1 MRFVRM
7 LITNHPL
14 ANIAFVVVI
23 LMGLAAYSRM
33 PREQDP
39 EINFNW
45 VNVITILPGASAE
58 DVEKRVTNPLEDAV
72 RKVQDLKFVISSSR
86 EGVSNILVRFRDIP
100 VRVFDKRVND
110 LRREIQNKANAELPV
125 ETQDPEIIEIT
136 TSNGFP
142 TAMVMLTGQADD
154 EHLRSA
160 TRVIKD
166 DLERIPGVDAVLALG
181 FQDPELQV
189 EFDPPALAARGL
201 TALDLAEALRLWFR
215 DVFAGKIKTGGGEWL
230 VRVSGTTADPELL
243 ADFYLQPSSAADARI
258 PLDAVAQVRRGRDDA
273 LQLAA
278 MNGQPG
284 VMLSITKIGYTNTLE
299 LVGRI
304 RDYIERKNAVLAGSG
319 LKLTLTD
326 DQTVPTRQALRVM
339 QNNAAIGLLLVLGVC
354 WLFLGSRIATMVAL
368 GVVFSVTGAFMLLDA
383 TGSTLNVSV
392 LLGIVIVLGMLVDD
406 AVVIV
411 EATYFRME
419 RGMAALDAVLD
430 ALHEVG
436 LPVLAAVSTT
446 IAAFLPLMLLP
457 GIVGKFMFVI
467 PFVVTTGLVISLIEA
482 FWMLPA
488 HVSALG
494 NHAIRRS
501 KTQALRERWTHWV
514 RLQYTRLLIHV
525 MRYPVRYLGLAL
537 ILFLGAGAAVGAGWV
552 KFQFF
557 AFDPIRL
564 YYVNVDMPADA
575 PLEETLQQ
583 TLAVEKRVH
592 AGLHAGE
599 ARSVVS
605 LAGIQFTETEVLY
618 GDQYG
623 QIAVSLNPATPEMRG
638 LDPIIEDMREAVTH
652 TPGRAA
658 ISFLKLS
665 GGPPIAKP
673 VSVKVRAD
681 NRQELRAAADA
692 VKTIVTKIPG
702 ARDVVDNDTTGR
714 AELSLHVDVTAA
726 RNAGLDP
733 GRVAQLVRLH
743 LDGEVVADLR
753 DQGEK
758 VELRVRAKP
767 RTVARVREIL
777 DDPVALP
784 GGKTTALGALL
795 VAEERESLGLIRH
808 WNLRRA
814 ITVEADL
821 DPDLNDTLS
830 ANNTLRKEW
839 ELIRAHYPNTD
850 LDFSGELDDINE
862 SLDAMGPLFLLGVG
876 LIYLIL
882 AAQFRS
888 YFQPFLILVT
898 VPLAFTGV
906 TLGLLVSGNP
916 MSLYT
921 LYGVIALTGIAVNAA
936 IVLIDAA
943 NTRRAKG
950 MRTLHATL
958 YAARRR
964 VIAILMTTGTTIA
977 GLFSLAFGL
986 AGKSLLWGPVAA
998 SIVWGLA
1005 FSTVLSLF
1013 VVPVL
1018 YRFFMRKRNGL
1029 KIKSPSAK
1037 KPLAGPF

>member
-1 MRFVRM
+1 MHFVRA

-23 LMGLAAYSRM
+23 LMGLIAYSRM

-45 VNVITILPGASAE
+45 VNIITVLPGASAE

-72 RKVQDLKFVISSSR
+72 RKVQDIKFVISSSR
-86 EGVSNILVRFRDIP
+86 EGLSNILIRFRDIP
-100 VRVFDKRVND
+100 VRIFDKRVND

-125 ETQDPEIIEIT
+125 ETEDPEILEIT

-142 TAMVMLTGQADD
+142 TAMVMLTGQAND

-160 TRVIKD
+160 ARTIKD
-166 DLERIPGVDAVLALG
+166 DLEQIPGVDSVLALG
-181 FQDPELQV
+181 FQDPELLV
-189 EFDPPALAARGL
+189 EFDPSALAARGL
-201 TALDLAEALRLWFR
+201 TAVDLAGGLQGWFR
-215 DVFAGKIKTGGGEWL
+215 DVFAGKVNTPEGEWL

-243 ADFYLQPSSAADARI
+243 AGFYLQPPGATDARTA
-258 PLDAVAQVRRGRDDA
+258 LDAIAKVRRGRDDP

-284 VMLSITKIGYTNTLE
+284 VMLSVTKISYTNTLE

-304 RDYIERKNAVLAGSG
+304 RDYLERKNAVLAGSG
-319 LKLTLTD
+319 LELHLTD
-326 DQTVPTRQALRVM
+326 DQTVPTREALDIM
-339 QNNAAIGLLLVLGVC
+339 QNNAMVGLLLVMGTC
-354 WLFLGSRIATMVAL
+354 WLFLGSRIAILVTL
-368 GVVFSVTGAFMLLDA
+368 GVVFSVTGAFA
-383 TGSTLNVSV
+383 TLEAVGSTLNVSV
-392 LLGIVIVLGMLVDD
+392 LLGVVIVLGMLVDD

-419 RGMAALDAVLD
+419 RGMGGLDAVLD
-430 ALHEVG
+430 ALREVG
-436 LPVLAAVSTT
+436 LPVCAAVATT

-457 GIVGKFMFVI
+457 GIVGKFMFII
-467 PFVVTTGLVISLIEA
+467 PFVVTVGLTISMIEA

-488 HVSALG
+488 HVAALG
-494 NHAIRRS
+494 SRAISRS
-501 KTQALRERWTHWV
+501 RTQKLRERGTHWI
-514 RLQYTRLLIHV
+514 RINYTRLLVRV

-537 ILFLGAGAAVGAGWV
+537 VLFIGSVLAVGAGWV

-564 YYVNVDMPADA
+564 YYVNVNMPADA
-575 PLEETLQQ
+575 PLEETLRQ
-583 TLAVEKRVH
+583 TLAVEQRVRD
-592 AGLHAGE
+592 GLHDGE

-605 LAGIQFTETEVLY
+605 MAGVQFTETEVLY

-623 QIAVSLNPATPEMRG
+623 QITVSLNPATPTMRG
-638 LDPIIEDMREAVTH
+638 LDPIIEAMREAVTQ
-652 TPGRAA
+652 TPGRANIA
-658 ISFLKLS
+658 FLKLS
-665 GGPPIAKP
+665 GGPPTAKP
-673 VSVKVRAD
+673 ISVKVRVD
-681 NRQELRAAADA
+681 DRQELRAAADA
-692 VKTIVTKIPG
+692 VKAMIAKIPG
-702 ARDVVDNDTTGR
+702 ARDITDNDIAGR
-714 AELSLHVDVTAA
+714 AELSLEVDVNAA

-733 GRVAQLVRLH
+733 GMVARLVRLH

-758 VELRVRAKP
+758 VELRVRAAP
-767 RTVARVREIL
+767 RTVAQVEDLL
-777 DDPVALP
+777 DDPIALP
-784 GGKTTALGALL
+784 NGGTTTLGALL
-795 VAEERESLGLIRH
+795 IAQERESLGLIRH

-821 DPDLNDTLS
+821 DSEITDTLS
-830 ANNTLRKEW
+830 ANNQLRAAW
-839 ELIRAHYPNTD
+839 ESMRTRYPNTD

-888 YFQPFLILVT
+888 YFQPLLILVT

-906 TLGLLVSGNP
+906 TLGLLTSGNP
-916 MSLYT
+916 LSLYT
-921 LYGVIALTGIAVNAA
+921 LYGIIALTGIAVNAA

-943 NTRRAKG
+943 NVRWTAG
-950 MRTLHATL
+950 MNTLHATL

-986 AGKSLLWGPVAA
+986 AGQSLLWGPVAA

-1005 FSTVLSLF
+1005 FSTVLTLF
-1013 VVPVL
+1013 VIPVL
-1018 YRFFMRKRNGL
+1018 YRFFMQGKRE
-1029 KIKSPSAK
+1029 IAR
-1037 KPLAGPF
+1037 

>member
-1 MRFVRM
+1 MRFIHS

-23 LMGLAAYSRM
+23 LMGSLAYSRM

-45 VNVITILPGASAE
+45 VNISTALPGASAE
-58 DVEKRVTNPLEDAV
+58 DVEKRVTNPLEDAI
-72 RKVQDLKFVISSSR
+72 RNVQDVKFVVSSSR
-86 EGVSNILVRFRDIP
+86 ESVSNILVRFREIP
-100 VRVFDKRVND
+100 TRVFDKRVND

-125 ETQDPEIIEIT
+125 ETLDPEILEIT

-142 TAMVMLTGQADD
+142 TAMVVLVGQADD
-154 EHLRSA
+154 EPLRA
-160 TRVIKD
+160 TARTVKE
-166 DLERIPGVDAVLALG
+166 DLERIPGVDQVLAMG
-181 FQDPELQV
+181 FQKPELRV
-189 EFDPPALAARGL
+189 EFAPSALAARGL
-201 TALDLAEALRLWFR
+201 TGVDLAEALRLWFR
-215 DVFAGKIKTGGGEWL
+215 DVFAGKVDTADGEWL

-243 ADFYLQPSSAADARI
+243 ASFYVQPPGVADARV
-258 PLDAVAQVRRGRDDA
+258 PLDAVAQVRRGREEPR
-273 LQLAA
+273 QLAA
-278 MNGQPG
+278 MDGRPA
-284 VMLSITKIGYTNTLE
+284 VMLSVNKISYTNTLE

-304 RDYIERKNAVLAGSG
+304 RDYLDRKNAVLAGSG
-319 LKLTLTD
+319 LKLVLAD
-326 DQTVPTRQALRVM
+326 DQTVATREALSIM

-354 WLFLGSRIATMVAL
+354 WVFLGARIATLVTL
-368 GVVFSVTGAFMLLDA
+368 GVVFSITGTFVVLDA
-383 TGSTLNVSV
+383 VGSTLNVSV

-406 AVVIV
+406 AVVVV

-419 RGMAALDAVLD
+419 RGMAALNAVLD
-430 ALHEVG
+430 ALREVG
-436 LPVLAAVSTT
+436 LPVFAAVSTT

-467 PFVVTTGLVISLIEA
+467 PFVVTVGLLISLIEA

-488 HVSALG
+488 HVNGLG
-494 NHAIRRS
+494 RHAIGRS
-501 KTQALRERWTHWV
+501 RTQALRERWTHLLRV
-514 RLQYTRLLIHV
+514 KYTRLLIHV
-525 MRYPVRYLGLAL
+525 MRYPKTYLSLAFL
-537 ILFLGAGAAVGAGWV
+537 LFLGAGAAVGAGLV

-564 YYVNVDMPADA
+564 YYVNVDMPPNA
-575 PLEETLQQ
+575 PIAETLRQ
-583 TLAVEKRVH
+583 TLAVEERVR
-592 AGLHAGE
+592 AGLRDGE
-599 ARSVVS
+599 ARSVTS
-605 LAGIQFTETEVLY
+605 LAGIKFTETEPVY

-623 QIAVSLNPATPEMRG
+623 QIAVSLNPAAPDVRG
-638 LDPIIEDMREAVTH
+638 LDEIIEDMRESVIQ
-652 TPGRAA
+652 TPGRAT

-665 GGPPIAKP
+665 GGPPTAKP
-673 VSVKVRAD
+673 ISVKVRAD
-681 NRQELRAAADA
+681 DRAELRAAADA
-692 VKTIVTKIPG
+692 VKAIVARIPG
-702 ARDVVDNDTTGR
+702 ARDVVDNDTPGR
-714 AELSLHVDVTAA
+714 DELSLRVDVKAA

-733 GRVAQLVRLH
+733 GLVARLVRLH
-743 LDGEVVADLR
+743 VDGEVVADLR
-753 DQGEK
+753 DRGEK
-758 VELRVRAKP
+758 VELRVRATP
-767 RTVARVREIL
+767 RTVTRIREVL
-777 DDPVALP
+777 DDPIALP
-784 GGKTTALGALL
+784 GGGTTSLSALL

-821 DPDLNDTLS
+821 DPEQIDTLT
-830 ANNTLRKEW
+830 ANQQLRAEW
-839 ELIRAHYPNTD
+839 EKMRDRFPATD

-862 SLDAMGPLFLLGVG
+862 SLEAMGPLFLLGVG

-888 YFQPFLILVT
+888 YFQPLLILVT

-916 MSLYT
+916 LSLYT

-943 NTRRAKG
+943 NARRAAG
-950 MRTLHATL
+950 MGTLHATL

-1005 FSTVLSLF
+1005 FSTVLTLF

-1018 YRFFMRKRNGL
+1018 YRIFMRQR
-1029 KIKSPSAK
+1029 PSSRAV
-1037 KPLAGPF
+1037 G

>member
-1 MRFVRM
+1 MHFVRA

-23 LMGLAAYSRM
+23 LMGLIAYSRM

-45 VNVITILPGASAE
+45 VNIITVLPGASAE

-72 RKVQDLKFVISSSR
+72 RKVQDIKFVISSSR
-86 EGVSNILVRFRDIP
+86 EGLSNILIRFRDIP
-100 VRVFDKRVND
+100 VRIFDKRVND

-125 ETQDPEIIEIT
+125 ETEDPEILEIT

-142 TAMVMLTGQADD
+142 TAMVMLTGQAND

-160 TRVIKD
+160 ARTIKD
-166 DLERIPGVDAVLALG
+166 DLEQIPGVDSVLALG
-181 FQDPELQV
+181 FQDPELLV
-189 EFDPPALAARGL
+189 EFDPSALAARGL
-201 TALDLAEALRLWFR
+201 TAVDLAGGLQGWFR
-215 DVFAGKIKTGGGEWL
+215 DVFAGKVNTPEGEWL

-243 ADFYLQPSSAADARI
+243 AGFYLQPPGATDARTA
-258 PLDAVAQVRRGRDDA
+258 LDAIAKVRRGRDDP

-284 VMLSITKIGYTNTLE
+284 VMLSVTKISYTNTLE

-304 RDYIERKNAVLAGSG
+304 RDYLERKNAVLAGSG
-319 LKLTLTD
+319 LELHLTD
-326 DQTVPTRQALRVM
+326 DQTVPTREALDIM
-339 QNNAAIGLLLVLGVC
+339 QNNAMVGLLLVMGTC
-354 WLFLGSRIATMVAL
+354 WLFLGSRIAILVTL
-368 GVVFSVTGAFMLLDA
+368 GVVFSVTGAFA
-383 TGSTLNVSV
+383 TLEAVGSTLNVSV
-392 LLGIVIVLGMLVDD
+392 LLGVVIVLGMLVDD

-419 RGMAALDAVLD
+419 RGMGGLDAVLD
-430 ALHEVG
+430 ALREVG
-436 LPVLAAVSTT
+436 LPVCAAVATT

-457 GIVGKFMFVI
+457 GIVGKFMFII
-467 PFVVTTGLVISLIEA
+467 PFVVTVGLTISMIEA

-488 HVSALG
+488 HVAALG
-494 NHAIRRS
+494 SRAISRS
-501 KTQALRERWTHWV
+501 RTQKLRERGTHWI
-514 RLQYTRLLIHV
+514 RINYTRLLVRV

-537 ILFLGAGAAVGAGWV
+537 VLFIGSVLAVGAGWV

-564 YYVNVDMPADA
+564 YYVNVNMPADA
-575 PLEETLQQ
+575 PLEETLRQ
-583 TLAVEKRVH
+583 TLAVEQRVRD
-592 AGLHAGE
+592 GLHDGE

-605 LAGIQFTETEVLY
+605 MAGVQFTETEVLY

-623 QIAVSLNPATPEMRG
+623 QITVSLNPATPTMRG
-638 LDPIIEDMREAVTH
+638 LDPIIEAMREAVTQ
-652 TPGRAA
+652 TPGRANIA
-658 ISFLKLS
+658 FLKLS
-665 GGPPIAKP
+665 GGPPTAKP
-673 VSVKVRAD
+673 ISVKVRVD
-681 NRQELRAAADA
+681 DRQELRAAADA
-692 VKTIVTKIPG
+692 VKAMIAKIPG
-702 ARDVVDNDTTGR
+702 ARDITDNDIAGR
-714 AELSLHVDVTAA
+714 AELSLEVDVNAA

-733 GRVAQLVRLH
+733 GMVARLVRLH

-758 VELRVRAKP
+758 VELRVRAAP
-767 RTVARVREIL
+767 RTVAQVEDLL
-777 DDPVALP
+777 DDPIALP
-784 GGKTTALGALL
+784 NGGTTTLGALL
-795 VAEERESLGLIRH
+795 IAQERESLGLIRH

-821 DPDLNDTLS
+821 DSTITDTLS
-830 ANNTLRKEW
+830 ANNQLRAAW
-839 ELIRAHYPNTD
+839 ESMRTRYPNTD

-888 YFQPFLILVT
+888 YFQPLLILVT

-906 TLGLLVSGNP
+906 TLGLLTSGNP
-916 MSLYT
+916 LSLYT
-921 LYGVIALTGIAVNAA
+921 LYGIIALTGIAVNAA

-943 NTRRAKG
+943 NVRWTAG
-950 MRTLHATL
+950 MNTLHATL

-986 AGKSLLWGPVAA
+986 AGQSLLWGPVAA

-1005 FSTVLSLF
+1005 FSTVLTLF
-1013 VVPVL
+1013 VIPVL
-1018 YRFFMRKRNGL
+1018 YRFFMQGKRE
-1029 KIKSPSAK
+1029 IAR
-1037 KPLAGPF
+1037 

>member
-1 MRFVRM
+1 MRFVRA

-23 LMGLAAYSRM
+23 LMGLIAYSRM

-45 VNVITILPGASAE
+45 VNIITVLPGASAE
-58 DVEKRVTNPLEDAV
+58 DVEKRVTNPLEDAL
-72 RKVQDLKFVISSSR
+72 RKVQDTKFVISSSR
-86 EGVSNILVRFRDIP
+86 EGLSNILVRFRDVP
-100 VRVFDKRVND
+100 VRVFDKRVTD

-125 ETQDPEIIEIT
+125 EAEDPEILEIT
-136 TSNGFP
+136 SSNGFP

-160 TRVIKD
+160 TRIIRD
-166 DLERIPGVDAVLALG
+166 DLEQIPGVDAVLALG
-181 FQDPELQV
+181 FQDPELLV

-201 TALDLAEALRLWFR
+201 TAIDLAEALRLWFR
-215 DVFAGKIKTGGGEWL
+215 DVFAGKAQTGSSEWL
-230 VRVSGTTADPELL
+230 VRVSGATTDPELL
-243 ADFYLQPSSAADARI
+243 ARFYLQPPGATAAHV
-258 PLDAVAQVRRGRDDA
+258 PLDAVAQVRRSRDDP
-273 LQLAA
+273 LQLTA

-299 LVGRI
+299 LIGRI
-304 RDYIERKNAVLAGSG
+304 RDYIDRKNAVLAGSG
-319 LKLTLTD
+319 LRLTLTD
-326 DQTVPTRQALRVM
+326 DQTVPTRQALGVM
-339 QNNAAIGLLLVLGVC
+339 QNNAAIGLLLVLAVC
-354 WLFLGSRIATMVAL
+354 WLFLGSRIAAMVAL
-368 GVVFSVTGAFMLLDA
+368 GVVFSVAGAFVILDA
-383 TGSTLNVSV
+383 VGSTLNVSV

-419 RGMAALDAVLD
+419 RGMAALDATLD
-430 ALHEVG
+430 ALREVG
-436 LPVLAAVSTT
+436 LPVFAAVSTT

-467 PFVVTTGLVISLIEA
+467 PFVVTVGLVVSLIEA
-482 FWMLPA
+482 FWILPA

-494 NHAIRRS
+494 SRAIRRS
-501 KTQALRERWTHWV
+501 KTQALRQQWTHWV
-514 RLQYTRLLIHV
+514 RVKYTRLLIRV
-525 MRYPVRYLGLAL
+525 MRYPLRYLGLAL
-537 ILFLGAGAAVGAGWV
+537 ALFIGAGAAVGAGWI
-552 KFQFF
+552 KLQFF

-564 YYVNVDMPADA
+564 YYVNVNMPADA
-575 PLEETLQQ
+575 PLEATLRQ
-583 TLAVEKRVH
+583 TLAVEERVR
-592 AGLHAGE
+592 AGLRASE

-623 QIAVSLNPATPEMRG
+623 QIAVSLNPATSGMRG
-638 LDPIIEDMREAVTH
+638 LDRIIEDMRETVIE
-652 TPGRAA
+652 TPGRAT

-665 GGPPIAKP
+665 GGPPIAKSI
-673 VSVKVRAD
+673 SVKVRAD
-681 NRQELRAAADA
+681 DRRELRAAADA
-692 VKTIVTKIPG
+692 VKTVVARIPG
-702 ARDVVDNDTTGR
+702 ARDVVDNDIAGR
-714 AELSLHVDVTAA
+714 AELSLRVDVNAA

-733 GRVAQLVRLH
+733 GAVARLVRLH

-758 VELRVRAKP
+758 VELRVRAAP
-767 RTVARVREIL
+767 RTLARIEDLL
-777 DDPVALP
+777 DDPIALP
-784 GGKTTALGALL
+784 GGATTHLGALL
-795 VAEERESLGLIRH
+795 IAVEGESLGLIRH

-821 DPDLNDTLS
+821 DPAMNNTLS
-830 ANNTLRKEW
+830 ANHQLRTEW
-839 ELIRAHYPNTD
+839 ELIRGSYPNTD

-916 MSLYT
+916 LSLYT

-943 NTRRAKG
+943 NARRAKG
-950 MRTLHATL
+950 IRTLHATL

-986 AGKSLLWGPVAA
+986 AGQSLLWGPVAA

-1005 FSTVLSLF
+1005 FSTVLTLF

-1018 YRFFMRKRNGL
+1018 YRFFMRQRRSFKF
-1029 KIKSPSAK
+1029 KSVA
-1037 KPLAGPF
+1037 